1 MLKHNFYRLEYDGG
15 FGRYIGAASCLSASV
30 VMSIR
35 GLVAPHN
42 AINNA
47 GGNVEFW
54 FTQEGIKEIGVHC
67 YRAMKQDVGRESI
80 RVRKANIM
88 ERKIIYEDEYQ
99 IAVVL

>member
-1 MLKHNFYRLEYDGG
+1 MLRHNFYRLEYDCGYG
-15 FGRYIGAASCLSASV
+15 YLGAASCTSV
-30 VMSIR
+30 AIEMQER
-35 GLVAPHN
+35 GLRAPIG
-42 AINNA
+42 AIRKA
-47 GGNVEFW
+47 GGRVEFW

-88 ERKIIYEDEYQ
+88 ERKIVYEDEYQ